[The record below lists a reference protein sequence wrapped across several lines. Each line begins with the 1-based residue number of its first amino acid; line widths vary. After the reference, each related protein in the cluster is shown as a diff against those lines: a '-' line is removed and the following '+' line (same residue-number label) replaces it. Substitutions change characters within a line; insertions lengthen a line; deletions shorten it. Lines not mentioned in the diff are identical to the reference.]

1 MKKMEMTTKNQN
13 LIKKMMA
20 ILNKKLVFSLM
31 LGLIILLSSCT
42 EMKDKALI
50 ENDFK
55 KIEAGMTSTE
65 VKKILGK
72 PDKELRSFNE
82 IEEAFSVDDETTTDR
97 WYYEEVPDLYERF
110 YGSEEEA
117 DRMFDY
123 LSEHR
128 NKIDMCYE
136 YNYSFE
142 KDESER
148 YFGWH
153 IYFIDDEVVTMY
165 FP

>member
-1 MKKMEMTTKNQN
+1 MTIKNQN

-42 EMKDKALI
+42 EVKDKALV

-72 PDKELRSFNE
+72 LDKELRSFNE
-82 IEEAFSVDDETTTDR
+82 IEEAFSVDDE
-97 WYYEEVPDLYERF
+97 
-110 YGSEEEA
+110 
-117 DRMFDY
+117 
-123 LSEHR
+123 
-128 NKIDMCYE
+128 
-136 YNYSFE
+136 
-142 KDESER
+142 
-148 YFGWH
+148 
-153 IYFIDDEVVTMY
+153 VVMMY